1 MTNPKPTYLDLYTWG
16 TPNGRK
22 ISILLEELGLPYRYH
37 SIDITNGEQSLP
49 TFKKLNPNGKIPAL
63 EDHETGQKLMESG
76 AIMLYLA
83 SKTGNL
89 LGEAGS
95 VAYWAQVQWLM
106 LQVGGIGPM
115 LGQLHHFAKFNP
127 GKSDYAETR
136 YKSEADRLYGLLN
149 ERLKDNEYLA
159 ETYSVA
165 DISVWPWIAR
175 FDYQGMN
182 LNDYPALKKWYLSI
196 ADRPAVKLGYIVP
209 SDAEIPL
216 PAQ

>member
-1 MTNPKPTYLDLYTWG
+1 MTNSDSTFLDLYTWG

-37 SIDITNGEQSLP
+37 SIDITQDEQSHP

-63 EDHETGQKLMESG
+63 KDDETGQKLMESG

-83 SKTGNL
+83 SKTGSL
-89 LGEAGS
+89 LSKAGS
-95 VAYWAQVQWLM
+95 TEYWTQIQWLM

-127 GKSDYAETR
+127 GKSDYAESR

-149 ERLKDNEYLA
+149 DRLKDHEYLVT
-159 ETYSVA
+159 TYSVA

-182 LNDYPALKKWYLSI
+182 LNDYPALKNWYLSI
-196 ADRPAVKLGYIVP
+196 ADRPAVKRGYIVP
-209 SDAEIPL
+209 TDAKIPM
-216 PAQ
+216 PAK

>member
-1 MTNPKPTYLDLYTWG
+1 MSEPESTHLDLYTWG

-37 SIDITNGEQSLP
+37 AVDITKDEQNLP
-49 TFKKLNPNGKIPAL
+49 AFTRLNPNAKIPAL
-63 EDHETGQKLMESG
+63 EDHETGKKLMESG

-89 LGEAGS
+89 LSESGS
-95 VAYWAQVQWLM
+95 AEYWNQVQWLM

-127 GKSDYAETR
+127 GKSEYAETR

-149 ERLKDNEYLA
+149 GRLKDHEYLA

-165 DISVWPWIAR
+165 DISTWPWIAR
-175 FDYQGMN
+175 FDYQGMD
-182 LNDYPALKKWYLSI
+182 LNDYPALKRWYLSI
-196 ADRPAVKLGYIVP
+196 ASRPAVKRGYVVP
-209 SDAEIPL
+209 TEAEIPL
-216 PAQ
+216 PAR